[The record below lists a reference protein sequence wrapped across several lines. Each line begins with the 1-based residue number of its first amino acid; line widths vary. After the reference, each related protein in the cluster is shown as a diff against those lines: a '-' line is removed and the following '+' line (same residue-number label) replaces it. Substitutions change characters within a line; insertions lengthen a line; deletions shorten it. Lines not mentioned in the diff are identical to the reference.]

1 MKLKS
6 LFAAVLIGFAGTS
19 AFAQLNILNAK
30 SPDEIGKKTQAQIE
44 NDNDEPLPYGYVG
57 ERDILWGKTVWE
69 YIDLDERINIPL
81 LYPLDTGRL
90 GNERMSLFQVL
101 LTNIRNGEI
110 KNVYADSY
118 FNRKRTLEEL
128 GPTLSRRDTLS
139 QGYAQLNAGEALDP
153 QFIRRTDIDGSDVQG
168 YRIRGYWYF
177 DKRQGDLRYRL
188 LGICPMVVDAYAKS
202 QNNEDAKPVEL
213 FWVFYPEA
221 RKVMHKAMAF
231 NTDNSSEPIT
241 FDHLLNSRRFN
252 GVIYKDDNMY
262 GDREIEEYVADNAL
276 MQLLESDRIKESVRN
291 FESYMWSY

>member
-69 YIDLDERINIPL
+69 YIDLDERVNIPL

-153 QFIRRTDIDGSDVQG
+153 QFVRRTDIDGSDVQG

-262 GDREIEEYVADNAL
+262 GDREIEEYIADNAL
-276 MQLLESDRIKESVRN
+276 MQLLESDRIKESIRN

>member
-69 YIDLDERINIPL
+69 YIDLDERVNIPL

-101 LTNIRNGEI
+101 LTNIRSGEI

-231 NTDNSSEPIT
+231 NTENSSEPIT

-252 GVIYKDDNMY
+252 AVIYKDDNMY
-262 GDREIEEYVADNAL
+262 GDREIEEYIADNAL
-276 MQLLESDRIKESVRN
+276 MQLLESDRIKESIRN